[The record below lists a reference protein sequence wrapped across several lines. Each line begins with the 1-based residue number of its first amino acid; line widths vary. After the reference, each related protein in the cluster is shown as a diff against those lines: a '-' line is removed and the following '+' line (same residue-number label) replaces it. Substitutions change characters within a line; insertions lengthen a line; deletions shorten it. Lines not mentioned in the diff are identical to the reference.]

1 MKHIA
6 VVEDEDMMREELE
19 VILQKAG
26 YQTSGITDF
35 ENVAAAILAASPDL
49 VLLDLNLPGMGGF
62 RICRE
67 LKQKSSIP
75 VLVLTSR
82 DQLQDE
88 LHALDLGADEFL
100 TKPCRKERLLARVSN
115 VLKRYEGRN
124 NLLEG
129 NGFLLDRQTYTLYIH
144 NQSVILPQ
152 NQGKILGIFLEHG
165 SDIVTKEELCI
176 ALWGTAEFIDEN
188 ALQVNL
194 TRLKKTMANLDMP
207 QQIIP
212 VRGVGYRFVGQTSER

>member
-19 VILQKAG
+19 AILQKAG
-26 YQTSGITDF
+26 YRTNGITDF
-35 ENVAAAILAASPDL
+35 ENAAAAILAVSPDL

-62 RICRE
+62 QICRE
-67 LKQKSSIP
+67 LKQTSSIP
-75 VLVLTSR
+75 VLVLPSR

>member
-1 MKHIA
+1 MTRILI
-6 VVEDEDMMREELE
+6 VEDEESYREPLVYQLTRE
-19 VILQKAG
+19 G
-26 YQTSGITDF
+26 Y
-35 ENVAAAILAASPDL
+35 NVSAAATGEEGLELFTKGGIDL

-62 RICRE
+62 QICRE

-88 LHALDLGADEFL
+88 LHALNLGADEFL

-144 NQSVILPQ
+144 NRSVILPQ

-207 QQIIP
+207 QQILP
-212 VRGVGYRFVGQTSER
+212 VRGVGYRFVGQTLER

>member
-19 VILQKAG
+19 AILQKAG
-26 YQTSGITDF
+26 YRTNGITDF
-35 ENVAAAILAASPDL
+35 ENAAAAILAVSPDL

-62 RICRE
+62 QICRE

>member
-19 VILQKAG
+19 AILQKAG
-26 YQTSGITDF
+26 YRTNGITDF
-35 ENVAAAILAASPDL
+35 ENAAAAILAVSPDL

-62 RICRE
+62 QICRE

-82 DQLQDE
+82 DQLQYE

>member
-1 MKHIA
+1 MRLLVI
-6 VVEDEDMMREELE
+6 EDERDLCEDVAKKLRLSGYEADTCFDGEAALEL
-19 VILQKAG
+19 
-26 YQTSGITDF
+26 
-35 ENVAAAILAASPDL
+35 LAVEKYDL

-62 RICRE
+62 QICRE
-67 LKQKSSIP
+67 LKQKSSRP

-144 NQSVILPQ
+144 NQSVILAQ
-152 NQGKILGIFLEHG
+152 NQGKILEIFLEHG

-207 QQIIP
+207 QQILP
-212 VRGVGYRFVGQTSER
+212 VRGVGYRFVGQTLER

>member
-19 VILQKAG
+19 AILQKAG

-35 ENVAAAILAASPDL
+35 ENAEAAILAASPDL

-62 RICRE
+62 QICRE

-152 NQGKILGIFLEHG
+152 NQGKILEIFLEHG

-194 TRLKKTMANLDMP
+194 TRLKKTMANLDMR
-207 QQIIP
+207 QQILP
-212 VRGVGYRFVGQTSER
+212 VRGVGYRFVGQTLER